1 MSLLTIS
8 ECGGS
13 GVLKVLLFIKEIM
26 NVLFIIV
33 PIGLI
38 IIMSIDLAKAV
49 MSSDSEEMKK
59 VTKITIKRLVYAVIL
74 FAIPTIVSIFNSL
87 LGDLGVDYARCFT
100 MATDKSTIERL
111 EADEKQ
117 KASAKEAARLN
128 ALALREQMAETMKN
142 NQQLAGSVAKSSS
155 SNLLRKDG
163 CDGVVYYENGIFYKP
178 TSALVPSNGIAK
190 TKGSGDYGYNK
201 YFYELLKE
209 FTSAA
214 KKEGYTVSFST
225 TNYGAWRSFEKQQ
238 ELYNCYTK
246 QNCNNGNLA
255 AVPGTSNH
263 GWGIAS
269 DLSYNN
275 SAAAIEWAHNNAKN
289 YGLTFPLSNE
299 NWHIEPIVIKKDDE
313 KVKSC
318 VQ

>member
-1 MSLLTIS
+1 MYLL
-8 ECGGS
+8 ELANCGGS
-13 GVLKVLLFIKEIM
+13 GVLKVLFFIKEIM
-26 NVLFIIV
+26 GIIFIIV

-38 IIMSIDLAKAV
+38 VMMSIDLSKAV
-49 MSSDSEEMKK
+49 IASDAEEMKK
-59 VTKITIKRLVYAVIL
+59 TAKIVIKRIIYAIVL
-74 FAIPTIVSIFNSL
+74 FSVPTIVSIFNLFLGELSSNSYAKCLSMASDIEAIKKLEENEKATALAKIQAEAAAAVVKGTETAKEKANQDVASL
-87 LGDLGVDYARCFT
+87 LYSNYDGIL
-100 MATDKSTIERL
+100 
-111 EADEKQ
+111 
-117 KASAKEAARLN
+117 KE
-128 ALALREQMAETMKN
+128 
-142 NQQLAGSVAKSSS
+142 S
-155 SNLLRKDG
+155 G
-163 CDGVVYYENGIFYKP
+163 CDGVVYYENGVFYKP

-214 KKEGYTVSFST
+214 KKEGHSINFST

-238 ELYNCYTK
+238 ELYNCYK
-246 QNCNNGNLA
+246 KENCNHGNLA

>member
-49 MSSDSEEMKK
+49 MSSDSEKMKK
-59 VTKITIKRLVYAVIL
+59 VTKVTIKRIVYAVIL

-100 MATDKSTIERL
+100 MAGDKSTIERL

-117 KASAKEAARLN
+117 KKAAKQAAKEAA
-128 ALALREQMAETMKN
+128 LAAKKQAQAGIEN
-142 NQQLAGSVAKSSS
+142 NEQLASSVANSSS
-155 SNLLRKDG
+155 SELLRKNG

-214 KKEGYTVSFST
+214 KKEGYSINFST

-238 ELYNCYTK
+238 ELYNCYTT
-246 QNCNNGNLA
+246 QSCNNGNLA

-269 DLSYNN
+269 DLNFNN
-275 SAAAIEWAHNNAKN
+275 SLAAIEWAHNNAKN
-289 YGLTFPLSNE
+289 YGLTFPLSSE